1 MIAAGAGRLVQPGA
15 AMPSSHTH
23 LRRAKARPPRT
34 KVYSGH
40 ERELKLAHRTTFLR
54 ISGFRPQHSIDG
66 KLRELR
72 AAELG
77 RKHQYRRG
85 RKPPRRLHGGTDSG
99 WVAPL
104 TDRNLATARG
114 RSIGRM
120 EDCQCAL
127 AMRFS
132 FGLRGMTCRYI
143 HRSWSTPL
151 CTVRMNGVN
160 SDSMGSRIEPTRRR
174 IRASMSI

>member
-1 MIAAGAGRLVQPGA
+1 MSASERRRPRERWNSNRYFFNAEVLVIIMAEFTRAEARSANKFDSGAIGG
-15 AMPSSHTH
+15 
-23 LRRAKARPPRT
+23 
-34 KVYSGH
+34 
-40 ERELKLAHRTTFLR
+40 FLR
-54 ISGFRPQHSIDG
+54 ASALSTVLMG

-85 RKPPRRLHGGTDSG
+85 RKPQRKLHGGADSG
-99 WVAPL
+99 WFAPL

-114 RSIGRM
+114 RSIEGM
-120 EDCQCAL
+120 EECQCTL

-151 CTVRMNGVN
+151 CTCLLYT
-160 SDSMGSRIEPTRRR
+160 SDAADE
-174 IRASMSI
+174 